1 MKRRI
6 SILALSLLFL
16 SACSSGFVYN
26 RLDTLVAWYLEGLV
40 TLTKSQRADLRRW
53 LGETLDWHRGSE
65 LERYA
70 AFLKTLSERA
80 LQPADRT
87 VFEQAERQFRTFTMD
102 VATKSAPEAAQLLMA
117 LSDKQFDELVQNLEK
132 KATERLEEEQELI
145 EDDAWHERR
154 AKQISKQFKRWAG
167 RMTPEQAK
175 LIRATADRLM
185 PTYPEWLASQRA
197 WRAALGAAM
206 AKRHADPK
214 GAHRELTALL
224 SSPDSYWTEGYRAKQ
239 THNREQ
245 TLRLLVALDE
255 SLSPEQREALH
266 DRMIELAERLEAWA
280 AAENAP
286 S

>member
-6 SILALSLLFL
+6 SIFALSLLLL

-40 TLTKSQRADLRRW
+40 TLTKSQRADLRQW
-53 LGETLDWHRGSE
+53 LGKTLDWHRGSE

-80 LQPADRT
+80 LQPASRAT
-87 VFEQAERQFRTFTMD
+87 FEQAESQFRAFTMD
-102 VATKSAPEAAQLLMA
+102 VANKSAPEAAQLLMA

-132 KATERLEEEQELI
+132 KAAERLEEEQELI
-145 EDDAWHERR
+145 EDDAWHKRR

-167 RMTPEQAK
+167 TMTREQAT
-175 LIRATADRLM
+175 LIRETAERLM

-197 WRAALGAAM
+197 WRAALSAAM
-206 AKRHADPK
+206 AKRHGHAQQ
-214 GAHRELTALL
+214 AHRELTTLL
-224 SSPDSYWTEGYRAKQ
+224 SSPDTYWTEAYRAKQ

-245 TLRLLVALDE
+245 TMQLLVALDE
-255 SLSPEQREALH
+255 SLSPEQRQELH

-280 AAENAP
+280 V
-286 S
+286 

>member
-70 AFLKTLSERA
+70 AFLKALSERA

-87 VFEQAERQFRTFTMD
+87 VFEQAERQFRRFTID
-102 VATKSAPEAAQLLMA
+102 VANKSAPEAAQLLMA
-117 LSDKQFDELVQNLEK
+117 LSDKQFDELVRNLEK
-132 KATERLEEEQELI
+132 KAAEHLEEEQELI

-154 AKQISKQFKRWAG
+154 AKQISKQFKRWTG
-167 RMTPEQAK
+167 RRTPEQAK
-175 LIRATADRLM
+175 LIRQTADRLL

-197 WRAALGAAM
+197 WRAALAEAM
-206 AKRHADPK
+206 TKRHENPQS
-214 GAHRELTALL
+214 AHRELTALL
-224 SSPDSYWTEGYRAKQ
+224 SSPEHHWTEAYRSKQ
-239 THNREQ
+239 DHNREQ
-245 TLRLLVALDE
+245 TMQLLVALDE
-255 SLSPEQREALH
+255 SLSPEQRQELH

-280 AAENAP
+280 AT
-286 S
+286 